1 MRYSYLIL
9 LLASLT
15 LWGKVNINTAS
26 ESELTSL
33 PGVGASKAKNIIEY
47 REIEGEFASVNDLL
61 NVPGFSEALL
71 SKISDEI
78 TVSGSSSTSAT
89 STKTEQ
95 NSSNSSTDKKID
107 DIMKRFSNEP
117 SITEVQR
124 EALKYAHID
133 NETYESWIGR
143 AKNQSWLPKMYVK
156 GRTTEK
162 ERVGYD
168 QDTYN
173 LGIFDNT
180 TKTTNKDDYIE
191 GRVEFDLRELIFHP
205 DELRVNKEILTS
217 VNQRKKL
224 LEGVTK
230 IYFDRRKNQIDL
242 ILNPPKNAKG
252 LLNAKMKIQEQT
264 SILDALTNGYFTKN
278 IK

>member
-1 MRYSYLIL
+1 MRYSYLVL

-33 PGVGASKAKNIIEY
+33 PGVGASKAKNLIEY
-47 REIEGEFASVNDLL
+47 REIEGEFTSINEIL

-71 SKISDEI
+71 SKISDQI
-78 TVSGSSSTSAT
+78 TVSGGSTSTAPA
-89 STKTEQ
+89 KTDV
-95 NSSNSSTDKKID
+95 SSNSSTDKKID

-133 NETYESWIGR
+133 NETYDSWIGR

-156 GRTTEK
+156 GRTTSK

-191 GRVEFDLRELIFHP
+191 GRVEFDLRELVFHP
-205 DELRVNKEILTS
+205 DELRVNKEILSS